1 MSDPLS
7 LIGLGAGLVS
17 LGLQVSGGITKYLDA
32 LDCRD
37 QDIAS
42 VRQQNK
48 ALEKSLGFISTT
60 LAQPSNGSQHD
71 GSAAL
76 QECLA
81 SCNVELKALNSLVAD
96 LSDSGDPTAGMR
108 GRIKS
113 RHKKLLYPFNRPK
126 LEQLDR
132 RLCRA
137 NQALQL
143 PLQTLSV

>member
-7 LIGLGAGLVS
+7 VIGLAAGLVS
-17 LGLQVSGGITKYLDA
+17 LGIQVSSGITKYLDA
-32 LDCRD
+32 LDCRG

-48 ALEKSLGFISTT
+48 ALEKSLAFISAT
-60 LAQPSNGSQHD
+60 LAQPSNQPEHD
-71 GSAAL
+71 GSAVL
-76 QECLA
+76 RECLE
-81 SCNVELKALNSLVAD
+81 SCNMELKALNSLVAD
-96 LSDSGDPTAGMR
+96 LADSGESTAGMR
-108 GRIKS
+108 GRIKNQ
-113 RHKKLLYPFNRPK
+113 RKKLLYPFNRPK

-137 NQALQL
+137 NQTLQL